1 MQITV
6 SSKHLDKFGDALDRL
21 NVKKGE
27 PILLAVSGGP
37 DSLAMLLLAARLGR
51 NPIKTATVDHCLRAG
66 SADEAAYVADI
77 CKKLAVP
84 HILLAPEHKICGNI
98 QSSARDARYAL
109 LAAAANKAN
118 CPLIAT
124 AHHGDDQLE
133 TIMMRL
139 ARGSGV
145 DGLAAI
151 RHQNGRIIRPLLG
164 FSKSEL
170 EKICADAGFEPVRDP
185 SNDNIEFDRVA
196 IRKWLAQS
204 DHPFDLER
212 IDRTARALSDVA
224 EALAWIT
231 DFIAEQRISQNSK
244 GFQYDTRNLPR
255 ELKRRLLLN
264 CIAKLDPTL
273 QPRGDAINHLLV
285 ELNAGRPAMIGNIL
299 CRGGE
304 IWFFSDA
311 PRRRA

>member
-1 MQITV
+1 VQITV
-6 SSKHLDKFGDALDRL
+6 AFEYLDQFGDALDRL
-21 NVKKGE
+21 NIKKAE

-51 NPIKTATVDHCLRAG
+51 NPIKAATVDHGLRAE

-84 HILLAPEHKICGNI
+84 HILLAPEHKISGNI
-98 QSSARDARYAL
+98 QSSAREARYAL
-109 LAAAANKAN
+109 LAAAADEAD
-118 CPLIAT
+118 CPFIAT

-133 TIMMRL
+133 TMMMRL

-151 RHQNGRIIRPLLG
+151 RHRNGRIIRPLLG

-170 EKICADAGFEPVRDP
+170 EKICVDAGFEPVRDP

-196 IRKWLAQS
+196 MRQWLAQS

-212 IDRTARALSDVA
+212 IDRTAHALSDVA
-224 EALAWIT
+224 EALAWMT
-231 DFIAEQRISQNSK
+231 DSIAEQRVSQNRE
-244 GFQYDTRNLPR
+244 GYQYDARQLPR
-255 ELKRRLLLN
+255 ELKRRLLLH
-264 CIAKLDPTL
+264 CIAKLDPKL
-273 QPRGDAINHLLV
+273 HPRGDAIDHLLI
-285 ELNAGRPAMIGNIL
+285 ELNAGRSAMIGNIL
-299 CRGGE
+299 CKGGE
-304 IWFFSDA
+304 TWLFSEA
-311 PRRRA
+311 PPRRT